1 MDIPKDKLFSR
12 RTFAQRAVLLS
23 ASATIA
29 PAGLLAV
36 ARATATATGQLPDNF
51 PKLTAEGHAEAE
63 TRYQMVS
70 SRYGIHWT
78 EEEQNAAKLAC
89 FMAQPGLERLRS
101 FPLKNGDVPAL
112 FLRPLVE
119 REKLVGTKLPV
130 ATPAVAAKKS

>member
-12 RTFAQRAVLLS
+12 RSFAQRAVLLS
-23 ASATIA
+23 ASATIT
-29 PAGLLAV
+29 PAGLLALE
-36 ARATATATGQLPDNF
+36 RASATATGQLPDNF
-51 PKLTAEGHAEAE
+51 PKLTTEGHAEAQA
-63 TRYQMVS
+63 RYQMVI

-89 FMAQPGLERLRS
+89 FMAQPALERLRS

-119 REKLVGTKLPV
+119 REKPVGTKQPV
-130 ATPAVAAKKS
+130 ATPSATAKKS